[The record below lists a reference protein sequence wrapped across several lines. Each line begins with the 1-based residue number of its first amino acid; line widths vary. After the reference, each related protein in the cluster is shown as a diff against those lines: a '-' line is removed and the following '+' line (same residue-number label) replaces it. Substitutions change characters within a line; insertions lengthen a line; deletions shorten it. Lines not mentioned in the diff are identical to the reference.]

1 MPTIVS
7 HAVPVLAL
15 GAGLGLKRVP
25 PRLLAAAA
33 FFAVAPDLDVISF
46 RLGVGYADLLGHRGF
61 SHSILFALICGGC
74 GALAGPVLGSGRRLA
89 FGLIFLAVVSHIA
102 LDAATSGGLG
112 VAAFWPLSEERYF
125 LPWRPIR
132 VSPFDPRAFLGPRG
146 LAVIK
151 SELLWVWLPAVLTAF
166 LVRLA
171 VRARASQTEQRRRVP
186 PKCC

>member
-1 MPTIVS
+1 MPTFVS

-15 GAGLGLKRVP
+15 GAGLGATRIP

-33 FFAVAPDLDVISF
+33 FFAVAPDLDVIGF

-61 SHSILFALICGGC
+61 SHSLLFAVICGGF
-74 GALAGPVLGSGRRLA
+74 GALAAPVLRSGRWLA
-89 FGLIFLAVVSHIA
+89 FGLIFLGALSHIA

-146 LAVIK
+146 LAVIR
-151 SELLWVWLPAVLTAF
+151 SELLWVWLPSIIMVIL
-166 LVRLA
+166 LRLA
-171 VRARASQTEQRRRVP
+171 LPVRSRKADPRQRFPRV
-186 PKCC
+186 